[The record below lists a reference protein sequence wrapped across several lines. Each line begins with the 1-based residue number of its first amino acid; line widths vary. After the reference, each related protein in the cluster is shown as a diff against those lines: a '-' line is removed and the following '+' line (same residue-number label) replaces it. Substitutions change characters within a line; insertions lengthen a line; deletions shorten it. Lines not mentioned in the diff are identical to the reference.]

1 VGIAP
6 DRYDELRREW
16 IHNHWTW
23 SEIQRARM
31 EKLDI
36 QIRRRYAA
44 MILAAP
50 SRRDDLARNPLP
62 ARGHASTI
70 GQIEWA
76 AFWIMLAL
84 AILSRSRRFSSAPP
98 QRHLERPASAARSG
112 APIRIPAS
120 DSPT

>member
-1 VGIAP
+1 MAAIWGVKAGPHGLYGHCVGMAP

-50 SRRDDLARNPLP
+50 LRRDDLPRNPLP
-62 ARGHASTI
+62 ARGHASPNETSSRL
-70 GQIEWA
+70 
-76 AFWIMLAL
+76 LA
-84 AILSRSRRFSSAPP
+84 P
-98 QRHLERPASAARSG
+98 G
-112 APIRIPAS
+112 T
-120 DSPT
+120 DVG